1 MAKKA
6 NTAQKNVEVAPQVIQ
21 ETIVEKPVV
30 KTPVKPTKPSWEIK
44 DRTYILLG
52 NKSPITYT
60 IPARHSG
67 KYPLLWFDEKTG
79 DQKELRY
86 ATNQNSVFVEEQ
98 KGEATLG
105 HITFYDGTL
114 AVSKE
119 KQNLQKLLSL
129 YHPAKN
135 TKYKEFDAAVIATDE
150 LDDLEIT
157 IDALNMARKMDI
169 DIAEAVLR
177 VEIGS
182 KVSSMSS
189 KEIRRDLILF
199 AQRNADLFI
208 ELAND
213 DNVQLRNVAINAT
226 ESGLLKLSQDQRT
239 FTWASNGRKVITV
252 PFDENPYSAMAAYFK
267 TDEGIEIY
275 RSIEKKLS

>member
-6 NTAQKNVEVAPQVIQ
+6 TKAVENIEVATQ
-21 ETIVEKPVV
+21 TIEQPIIK
-30 KTPVKPTKPSWEIK
+30 KNIKSVKPNWEIK
-44 DRTYILLG
+44 DRTYILRG

-60 IPARHSG
+60 IPARHSARF
-67 KYPLLWFDEKTG
+67 PLLWFDEKTNE
-79 DQKELRY
+79 QKELRY

-105 HITFYDGTL
+105 HIIFLDGTL
-114 AVSKE
+114 TVGK
-119 KQNLQKLLSL
+119 KNQNLQKMLSL

-135 TKYKEFDAAVIATDE
+135 IKYTEFDPAEIAIDE
-150 LDDLEIT
+150 LEDLEVT
-157 IDALNMARKMDI
+157 INALNMAREMDI
-169 DIAEAVLR
+169 DLAEAVLR

-182 KVSSMSS
+182 KVSGMSS

-208 ELAND
+208 DLAND
-213 DNVQLRNVAINAT
+213 DNVQLRNLAINAT
-226 ESGLLKLSQDQRT
+226 EAGVISISQDQRT
-239 FTWASNGRKVITV
+239 FTWASNGRKLINV

-267 TDEGIEIY
+267 TDEGVEIY
-275 RSIEKKLS
+275 KSIEKKLS

>member
-6 NTAQKNVEVAPQVIQ
+6 NTAVKDVEVAPQV
-21 ETIVEKPVV
+21 VEKPII
-30 KTPVKPTKPSWEIK
+30 KTPTQPKKPSWEIK
-44 DRTYILLG
+44 DRTYTLSG
-52 NKSPITYT
+52 HYSPITYT
-60 IPARHSG
+60 IPARHSA
-67 KYPLLWFDEKTG
+67 KYPLLWFDEESG
-79 DQKELRY
+79 EQKELRY
-86 ATNQNSVFVEEQ
+86 ATNQNSVFVQEQ

-105 HITFYDGTL
+105 HIIFHDGTL
-114 AVSKE
+114 SVGKQN
-119 KQNLQKLLSL
+119 QNLQKLLSL

-135 TKYKEFDAAVIATDE
+135 IKYKEFDPVEIAHDQ
-150 LDDLEIT
+150 LDDLETT
-157 IDALNMARKMDI
+157 IEALNMAREMDI

-199 AQRNADLFI
+199 AQRNAELFI

-213 DNVQLRNVAINAT
+213 DNVQLRNIAINAT
-226 ESGLLKLSQDQRT
+226 EAGIISLSQDQRT
-239 FTWASNGRKVITV
+239 FNWASNNRKLINV

-267 TDEGIEIY
+267 TDEGVEIY
-275 RSIEKKLS
+275 KSIEKKLS